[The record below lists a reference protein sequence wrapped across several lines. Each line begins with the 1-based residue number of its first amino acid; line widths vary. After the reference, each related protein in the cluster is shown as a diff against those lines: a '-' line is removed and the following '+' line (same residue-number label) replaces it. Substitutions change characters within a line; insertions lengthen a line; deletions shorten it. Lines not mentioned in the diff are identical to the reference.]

1 MHGGLD
7 DKIFPTSTQ
16 SDALSDD
23 KISTTSKEDPDWWS
37 HFSVFTLLFGQ
48 LFDHNQLFD
57 HKELL
62 RLAALHETNLA
73 NDRLKHFLSK

>member
-1 MHGGLD
+1 MHGGLG

-16 SDALSDD
+16 SDALLSDD

-48 LFDHNQLFD
+48 LFDH
-57 HKELL
+57 KELL

>member
-48 LFDHNQLFD
+48 LFDH
-57 HKELL
+57 KELL